1 VAGGIVDPRAAQ
13 SRLVCGDMFHRLLI
27 ANRGEIAVRVIRAC
41 RELGISP
48 VAVYSEADAHAMH
61 VRMADAA
68 YLIGPPPAS
77 ESYLRIDSVLEAA
90 RLAGAEAVHPGYGF
104 LAENADFAQA
114 CADAGL
120 VFVGPP
126 PKAMRDLGLKTEARK
141 LMQSAGVP
149 VVPGTLEPVSSVH
162 EAQRA
167 ADKTGY
173 PIALK
178 AVAGGGGK
186 GLRIVHEPNMLEAAF
201 RQATSEAGAAF
212 GNAAVYLERAI
223 ERPRH
228 VEVQILAD
236 QHGTC
241 VYLGERDCSVQ
252 RRHQKVIEES
262 PSPAVSPELRA
273 HMGEVAVRAALA
285 AGYTNA
291 GTVEFLLA
299 PSREFFFLE
308 VNARL
313 QVEHPVTEM
322 VTGIDLVHEQLRSAA
337 GEALGY
343 GQSAIQPRGYAIEC
357 RVYAEDPSNGFL
369 PSTGKLIGYRPP
381 GGPGVR
387 VDSGVEEDAVIS
399 VYYDPMIAK
408 LIVWAADRPRGLARI
423 ARALDEF
430 LVLGVRTSIRLHR
443 WLVAH
448 PAVRSGDVDTTW
460 LERTWSDATA
470 AQVADAE
477 VETAAVVAALL
488 ADGTRAA
495 PAPVGERVPDGTTSA
510 WRLAGRRAALH

>member
-1 VAGGIVDPRAAQ
+1 VDRTVANSR
-13 SRLVCGDMFHRLLI
+13 SRLFFTSVFRRVLI

-41 RELGISP
+41 REMGISP
-48 VAVYSEADAHAMH
+48 VAVYSEADASALH

-68 YLIGPPPAS
+68 YPIGPAPAT
-77 ESYLRIDSVLEAA
+77 ESYLHSERILEAA
-90 RLAGAEAVHPGYGF
+90 RQSGAEAVHPGYGF
-104 LAENADFAQA
+104 LAENAAFAQA

-141 LMQSAGVP
+141 LMQAAGVP
-149 VVPGTLEPVSSVH
+149 VVPGTVDPVGSID
-162 EAQRA
+162 A
-167 ADKTGY
+167 ARPIAAEIGY
-173 PIALK
+173 PVALK

-186 GLRIVHEPNMLEAAF
+186 GLRIVAEPALLDAAF
-201 RQATSEAGAAF
+201 RQATSEAAAAF
-212 GNAAVYLERAI
+212 GDAAVYLERAI

-236 QHGTC
+236 QHAKC
-241 VYLGERDCSVQ
+241 VYLGERDCSLQ

-273 HMGEVAVRAALA
+273 QMGEVAVRAALA

-299 PSREFFFLE
+299 PDGQFFFLE

-322 VTGIDLVHEQLRSAA
+322 VTGIDLVHEQLRIAA
-337 GEALGY
+337 GEPLGY
-343 GQSAIQPRGYAIEC
+343 DQSAIQPRGYAVEC
-357 RVYAEDPSNGFL
+357 RIYAEDPAAGFL
-369 PSTGKLIGYRPP
+369 PSTGRLIGYRPP

-387 VDSGVEEDAVIS
+387 VDSGVEEDATIG

-408 LIVWAADRPRGLARI
+408 LIVWAADRPRGLQRME
-423 ARALDEF
+423 RALREF
-430 LVLGVRTSIRLHR
+430 LVLGVRTSIPLHR
-443 WLVAH
+443 WLLAH
-448 PAVRSGDVDTTW
+448 PAVRSGDVDTGW
-460 LERTWSDATA
+460 LEREWPTA
-470 AQVADAE
+470 QIDE
-477 VETAAVVAALL
+477 DVETAAIAAALL
-488 ADGTRAA
+488 VDTAR
-495 PAPVGERVPDGTTSA
+495 APVSVAAAANGTTSA
-510 WRLAGRRAALH
+510 WRSAARRGGLH

>member
-1 VAGGIVDPRAAQ
+1 
-13 SRLVCGDMFHRLLI
+13 MFRRLLI

-41 RELGISP
+41 REMGISP
-48 VAVYSEADAHAMH
+48 IAVYSDADARALH

-68 YLIGPPPAS
+68 LRIGPAEAS
-77 ESYLRIDSVLEAA
+77 ESYLRVPRIVEAA
-90 RLAGAEAVHPGYGF
+90 RSMDAEAVHPGYGF
-104 LAENADFAQA
+104 LAENAEFAQA

-149 VVPGTLEPVSSVH
+149 VVPGTLEPVSDIQAARQA
-162 EAQRA
+162 AQEI
-167 ADKTGY
+167 GY

-186 GLRIVHEPNMLEAAF
+186 GLRIVPEPNLLEAAF
-201 RQATSEAGAAF
+201 RQATSEAGSAF

-228 VEVQILAD
+228 IEVQILAD
-236 QHGTC
+236 QQGNC
-241 VYLGERDCSVQ
+241 VYLGERDCSLQ

-273 HMGEVAVRAALA
+273 RMGEVAVRAALA

-299 PSREFFFLE
+299 PNGEFYFLE

-322 VTGIDLVHEQLRSAA
+322 VTGLDLVHEQLRIAA
-337 GEALGY
+337 GEPLGY
-343 GQSAIQPRGYAIEC
+343 DQSAIQPRGYAVEC
-357 RVYAEDPSNGFL
+357 RVYAEDPASGFL
-369 PSTGKLIGYRPP
+369 PSTGKLVGYRPP
-381 GGPGVR
+381 SGPGVR
-387 VDSGVEEDAVIS
+387 VDSGVEEDDAIT

-408 LIVWAADRPRGLARI
+408 LIVWAADRPRGLDRM
-423 ARALDEF
+423 ARALSEF
-430 LVLGVRTSIRLHR
+430 LVLGVQTSIPLHS
-443 WLVAH
+443 WLVRN
-448 PAVRSGDVDTTW
+448 PAFRSGDVDTGW
-460 LERTWSDATA
+460 LERSWSAACAADLADADVATA
-470 AQVADAE
+470 AIV
-477 VETAAVVAALL
+477 AAVL
-488 ADGTRAA
+488 ADAA
-495 PAPVGERVPDGTTSA
+495 PATPVAEPARDGAIGSL
-510 WRLAGRRAALH
+510 WGRAGRQAALH

>member
-1 VAGGIVDPRAAQ
+1 MYR
-13 SRLVCGDMFHRLLI
+13 RLLI
-27 ANRGEIAVRVIRAC
+27 ANRGEIAIRVIRAC

-48 VAVYSEADAHAMH
+48 IAVYSEADADALH
-61 VRMADAA
+61 VRMADRAV
-68 YLIGPPPAS
+68 LIGPAAAAD
-77 ESYLRIDSVLEAA
+77 SYLRIERIIGAA
-90 RLAGAEAVHPGYGF
+90 QQTGAEAIHPGYGF
-104 LAENADFAQA
+104 LSENPEFAQA

-141 LMQSAGVP
+141 LMQAAGVP
-149 VVPGTLEPVSSVH
+149 VVPGTLEPISDT
-162 EAQRA
+162 EELQ
-167 ADKTGY
+167 KTAEQIGY

-186 GLRIVHEPNMLEAAF
+186 GLRIVQQPAQLESAF

-241 VYLGERDCSVQ
+241 VYLGERDCSLQ

-262 PSPAVSPELRA
+262 PSPAVSRELRRRI
-273 HMGEVAVRAALA
+273 GEVAVKAALA
-285 AGYTNA
+285 SRYTNA

-299 PSREFFFLE
+299 PNGEFYFLE

-322 VTGIDLVHEQLRSAA
+322 VTGIDLVHEQLRIAA
-337 GEALGY
+337 GEPLGY
-343 GQSAIQPRGYAIEC
+343 DQSAVQPRGYAIEC
-357 RVYAEDPSNGFL
+357 RVYAEDPAHGFL
-369 PSTGKLIGYRPP
+369 PSTGRLIGYRPP
-381 GGPGVR
+381 SGPGVR
-387 VDSGVEEDAVIS
+387 VDSGVEQGSEIN

-408 LIVWAADRPRGLARI
+408 LIVWAGSRQAGLDRM
-423 ARALDEF
+423 ARALSEF
-430 LVLGVRTSIRLHR
+430 LVLGVQSSIPLHR

-448 PAVRSGDVDTTW
+448 PAFRGADVDTGW
-460 LERTWSDATA
+460 LERTWSPSFATE
-470 AQVADAE
+470 VAE
-477 VETAAVVAALL
+477 PELETAEVVAALL
-488 ADGTRAA
+488 SERTSSAV
-495 PAPVGERVPDGTTSA
+495 APVVAADRVIDSA
-510 WRLAGRRAALH
+510 WRLAGRRAALS